1 MNLDLLRVSKPQRPL
16 TRTKT
21 KLVIATSRVP
31 AGFPSPAE
39 SSIERT
45 IDLNDWLIKN
55 KLATFLVVAD
65 GDSMNF
71 EFRSGDTLIVDR
83 SIEPQHGQVV
93 IACLDG
99 EFTVKRWTVI
109 ENRHFL
115 VASNPAYPPIPVTK
129 ENEFQIWGVVTFAI
143 HKVS

>member
-1 MNLDLLRVSKPQRPL
+1 MLLDSLHVSKPQRV
-16 TRTKT
+16 RVRSKA
-21 KLVIATSRVP
+21 KLIIATSKVP

-39 SSIERT
+39 HYIERT
-45 IDLNDWLIKN
+45 IDLNEWLIKN

-71 EFRSGDTLIVDR
+71 EFRSGDTLVVDR

-109 ENRHFL
+109 GDKHYL

-129 ENEFQIWGVVTFAI
+129 ENEFLIWGVVTFAI

>member
-1 MNLDLLRVSKPQRPL
+1 MDSLSVTQPRRLRARSKLPL
-16 TRTKT
+16 I
-21 KLVIATSRVP
+21 IASSKVP

-39 SSIERT
+39 NYIERS
-45 IDLNDWLIKN
+45 IDLNEWLVKN

-83 SIEPQHGQVV
+83 SIEPKHGDVV

-99 EFTVKRWTVI
+99 EFTVKRWTRI
-109 ENRHFL
+109 EERHYL
-115 VASNPAYPPIPVTK
+115 VAANPAYPPMEVTK
-129 ENEFQIWGVVTFAI
+129 ENEFLIWGVVNFAI

>member
-1 MNLDLLRVSKPQRPL
+1 MDSLRVTRPRRLRVGSKV
-16 TRTKT
+16 
-21 KLVIATSRVP
+21 KLIIASSKVP

-39 SSIERT
+39 NYIERT
-45 IDLNDWLIKN
+45 IDLNEWLIKN
-55 KLATFLVVAD
+55 KLATFLVVAE

-83 SIEPQHGQVV
+83 SIEPKHGDVV

-99 EFTVKRWTVI
+99 EFTVKRWVVDGDK
-109 ENRHFL
+109 HLL
-115 VASNPAYPPIPVTK
+115 VASNSGYPPIEVTK
-129 ENEFQIWGVVTFAI
+129 DNEFLIWGVVTFSI